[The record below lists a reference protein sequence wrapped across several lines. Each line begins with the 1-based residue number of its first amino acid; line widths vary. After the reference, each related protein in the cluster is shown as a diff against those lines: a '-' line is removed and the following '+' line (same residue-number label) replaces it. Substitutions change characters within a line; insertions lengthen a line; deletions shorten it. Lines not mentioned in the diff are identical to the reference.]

1 MVIPHDLV
9 GWFPPPFLLSLN
21 HKIPNVIVP
30 TFYYL
35 AFSDLVL
42 STRFGTLGFLTCGF
56 LICGITEAFFKGNHT
71 LNHDLL
77 ISLRWGGRESSLRHS
92 LCWGPPET
100 YWNPQRSVWRPLAW
114 SSPLMTKMVNI
125 YEAYTMPIRYKQIDK
140 CHSFDFLTVLW
151 S

>member
-1 MVIPHDLV
+1 MVIPHDLI

-30 TFYYL
+30 TFHYL

-42 STRFGTLGFLTCGF
+42 SNRFGNLGG
-56 LICGITEAFFKGNHT
+56 LICGIAGFLQKGKSYMKSWFMN
-71 LNHDLL
+71 L
-77 ISLRWGGRESSLRHS
+77 IKVGGRENSLRHS

-114 SSPLMTKMVNI
+114 SSSLITKMVNI
-125 YEAYTMPIRYKQIDK
+125 YEAYTVPIRYKHIDK

-151 S
+151 R

>member
-42 STRFGTLGFLTCGF
+42 SNRFGTLGFLTCGF

-92 LCWGPPET
+92 LCWGTPET
-100 YWNPQRSVWRPLAW
+100 YWSPQRSVWRPLAC
-114 SSPLMTKMVNI
+114 PL
-125 YEAYTMPIRYKQIDK
+125 
-140 CHSFDFLTVLW
+140 HSWQKWLTFTRLTPCPYDTNTLTNVTPLTF
-151 S
+151 